1 MKLDNDTVIGVI
13 DPDDYHIELHLSDL
27 VEPYRTALE
36 IGMAAMEVKS
46 LSHEAHAAITELDRQ
61 RAAGYNPPITVSS
74 SSFIASPLC
83 SRPARNE
90 SRDALCRPC
99 RG

>member
-36 IGMAAMEVKS
+36 IGMAAMEVTS

-61 RAAGYNPPITVSS
+61 RAAGYNPHEVSWV
-74 SSFIASPLC
+74 ILEALQ
-83 SRPARNE
+83 RAYAARLAAGKAEEKETPN
-90 SRDALCRPC
+90 
-99 RG
+99 G